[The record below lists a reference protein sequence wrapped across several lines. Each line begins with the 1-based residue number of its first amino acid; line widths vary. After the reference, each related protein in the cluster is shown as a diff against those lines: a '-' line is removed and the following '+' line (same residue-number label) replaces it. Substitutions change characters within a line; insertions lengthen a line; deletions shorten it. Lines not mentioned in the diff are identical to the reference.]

1 MNTQNKKHQLRNW
14 LLALLAILVVG
25 ILVFWPTDYFIE
37 SQVKLFQLVSLLSL
51 KIKSQIIFI
60 LLLLV

>member
-14 LLALLAILVVG
+14 LLALLAILIVG

-37 SQVKLFQLVSLLSL
+37 SPGEAVPVSQFIKS
-51 KIKSQIIFI
+51 KNKSQIIFI